1 MKNEQESAIIPNV
14 THRQELV
21 QAIAAL
27 ETQRH
32 TLGNEVVDTAVI
44 ALRDQLATL
53 QAPPITELHKP
64 IVVLVADLSGF
75 TAMSE
80 TMDVEEVGETMN
92 RLWQRLDGVVEAWGG
107 TVDKHAGDSL
117 IALFGLPQERND
129 DAGRAVQA
137 ALAMQVEMDLFNRG
151 VSVPAERAELRWGRP
166 QPQLHM
172 RIGIHTGPVYFGQV
186 GNTQKYTAVGD
197 TLNIATKIEEQ
208 APLGKVLVSE
218 QLYRQIHGLFDAEP
232 MENSPAEEAGSPRA
246 YIIQGN
252 KPRSFREPGNA
263 IRALET
269 RLVGRTIELGQL
281 EYALQTAIDSATAQ
295 VVTIVGES
303 GVGKSRLLREFE
315 QRLQLLPV
323 RVSLFRGQGQP
334 EMGQSAYSLV
344 RDLFTSHFAI
354 HPRHSPEVAR
364 EKFAQGVLSVLA
376 DAQAEIKPD
385 PMGYRTTPLEQA
397 YLIGQLVG
405 FDFQDSLYS
414 QGLNYDSQRIREHA
428 FDAVA
433 RFFRGVTEQ
442 APGAVLI
449 LEDLHWADEGS
460 FELLEYLVKVC
471 WDIPLL
477 VVCLARPQLYK
488 KRPSW
493 QTLDTLDP
501 MTYVHVPLPPLSAI
515 DSRHLVTELL
525 AKIPKVPLRLVDLVV
540 SWASGNPYHIEAF
553 LLLLLEKQIIVTR
566 GDEWQIKMGQLSDM
580 RIPSTLADLHRERVE
595 QLPALEAKVL
605 RRAAVLGRH
614 FWDLAL
620 MQLGGRK
627 GLVTD
632 EVETALNQ
640 LVERGFIYPSQTA
653 AFAGTHEYIFAHDTL
668 HEAVYESVKFSKR
681 QKYHAQA
688 AMWLVA
694 YRGTDTGY
702 YHQDPPEYASVIAMH
717 FERAGELTKA
727 VDWYGRAGRRAKER
741 HAPETA
747 VFFYRQALNLL
758 TSNDQMAAQQMALNA
773 GLGSTLRQLAR
784 FDEAAKV
791 FQQMQQVAA
800 QNQQPDVETM
810 AWVEL
815 VLTQLFQGRADA
827 ALHSGQQAQAAAQ
840 AATAAYQGLT
850 LVATAWAT
858 LELNDPP
865 TALKLCQEGMAL
877 AQAGE
882 TETHRL
888 GTAVANTVM
897 GRICWQLGRLEQA
910 VTFIKEALDT
920 FYALGERLWVG
931 ILLRQLGDVAEK
943 QGDLERAQKQ
953 YEDSLRT
960 SRDSSDFYGAMLC
973 WQKLA
978 QLAQQRKAYETA
990 EEYQQQALLFAEK
1003 SGNRERLAD
1012 VARDLGELYIARAD
1026 DAISLIH
1033 RDHYLDQARIWF
1045 DRALDWAEQTDSATV
1060 RSRVEAGFTRL
1071 LVAETAV

>member
-1 MKNEQESAIIPNV
+1 MMSV
-14 THRQELV
+14 TDRQELV
-21 QAIAAL
+21 QAISAL

-32 TLGNEVVDTAVI
+32 LLGNEVVDTAII
-44 ALRDQLATL
+44 ALRDQLAVL
-53 QAPPITELHKP
+53 QAPLVTELHKP
-64 IVVLVADLSGF
+64 ILVLVADLSGF

-117 IALFGLPQERND
+117 IALFGLPQERHD
-129 DAGRAVQA
+129 DAERAVQA

-166 QPQLHM
+166 RPQLRM
-172 RIGIHTGPVYFGQV
+172 RIGIHAGPVYFGQV

-197 TLNIATKIEEQ
+197 TLNVATQLEEQ

-218 QLYRQIHGLFDAEP
+218 QVYRQVHGLFEAELL
-232 MENSPAEEAGSPRA
+232 EGGEARSEALPAPRA

-252 KPRSFREPGNA
+252 KPRGFREPDNA
-263 IRALET
+263 IRALDT
-269 RLVGRTIELGQL
+269 RLVGRTSELGQL

-295 VVTIVGES
+295 VVTIVGER

-323 RVSLFRGQGQP
+323 RVRLFRGQGQP

-354 HPRHSPEVAR
+354 HPRHSAEVAR
-364 EKFAQGVLSVLA
+364 EKFVQGVLSVLA
-376 DAQAEIKPD
+376 EAHAEVKPD

-397 YLIGQLVG
+397 YLLGQLIG

-414 QGLNYDSQRIREHA
+414 QGINYDSQRIREHA
-428 FDAVA
+428 FDDVA

-442 APGAVLI
+442 APAAVLI

-460 FELLEYLVKVC
+460 FELLEYLVKTC

-477 VVCLARPQLYK
+477 VVCLARPQLYE

-493 QTLDTLDP
+493 QTLDSLDP
-501 MTYVHVPLPPLSAI
+501 MTYVHLPLPPLSAI

-525 AKIPKVPLRLVDLVV
+525 AKVPKVPLRLVDLVV
-540 SWASGNPYHIEAF
+540 SWANGNPYQIEAF
-553 LLLLLEKQIIVTR
+553 LLLLLEKQIIATK
-566 GDEWQIKMGQLSDM
+566 GEEWQVKMGKLAEM
-580 RIPSTLADLHRERVE
+580 RIPSTLGDLHRERLE
-595 QLPALEAKVL
+595 SLPAQEAQVL
-605 RRAAVLGRH
+605 RRAAVVGRH
-614 FWDLAL
+614 FWDLAV
-620 MQLGGRK
+620 MQLGEAQR
-627 GLVTD
+627 LVTD
-632 EVETALNQ
+632 EVEEALGQ
-640 LVERGFIYPSQTA
+640 LVARGFIYPSQTA
-653 AFAGTHEYIFAHDTL
+653 AFAGTREYVFAHDTL
-668 HEAVYESVKFSKR
+668 HEAVYESLKFTKR
-681 QKYHAQA
+681 QQYHAQA

-741 HAPETA
+741 NIPETA

-758 TSNDQMAAQQMALNA
+758 AGDDKLVAQQLTLNA
-773 GLGSTLRQLAR
+773 GLGGMLRQLAR
-784 FDEAAKV
+784 FDEAVVV
-791 FQQMQQVAA
+791 FQQMQQLAA
-800 QNQQPDVETM
+800 RSQQPDVETM

-815 VLTQLFQGRADA
+815 VLTQLFQGRAEA
-827 ALHSGQQAQAAAQ
+827 ALQSGQRAQAAAQ
-840 AATAAYQGLT
+840 AATAPYQGLA
-850 LVATAWAT
+850 LVATAWAM

-865 TALKLCQEGMAL
+865 TALKLCQEGL
-877 AQAGE
+877 VLTQAGE
-882 TETHRL
+882 TEPHHF

-910 VTFIKEALDT
+910 VAFIKEALDA
-920 FYALGERLWVG
+920 FSALGEQLWIG

-943 QGDLERAQKQ
+943 QGELGRAQKQ
-953 YEDSLRT
+953 YEDGLRT

-990 EEYQQQALLFAEK
+990 EGYQQQALLFAEK

-1026 DAISLIH
+1026 DATSLIH
-1033 RDHYLDQARIWF
+1033 RDHYLDQSRIWF
-1045 DRALDWAEQTDSATV
+1045 DKALDWAEQTDSATL

>member
-1 MKNEQESAIIPNV
+1 M

-32 TLGNEVVDTAVI
+32 LLGNEVVDTAVI
-44 ALRDQLATL
+44 ALRDQLASI

-64 IVVLVADLSGF
+64 IHVLVADLSGF

-92 RLWQRLDGVVEAWGG
+92 SLWQRLDGVVEAWGG

-117 IALFGLPQERND
+117 IALFGLPQERPD
-129 DAGRAVQA
+129 DAERAIQA
-137 ALAMQVEMDLFNRG
+137 ALAMQVEMALFNRG
-151 VSVPAERAELRWGRP
+151 VNTPAERAELRWGRP
-166 QPQLHM
+166 RPQLQM
-172 RIGIHTGPVYFGQV
+172 RIGIHAGPVYFGQV

-197 TLNIATKIEEQ
+197 TLNIATQLEEQ
-208 APLGKVLVSE
+208 APLGRVLVSE
-218 QLYRQIHGLFDAEP
+218 HLYRQVHGLFEAERV
-232 MENSPAEEAGSPRA
+232 ESSEARNHRDPAPQA
-246 YIIQGN
+246 YLIQGH
-252 KPRSFREPGNA
+252 KPRGFREPSNI
-263 IRALET
+263 IRALNT
-269 RLVGRTIELGQL
+269 RLVGRTTELGQL
-281 EYALQTAIDSATAQ
+281 EYALQTAMDSATAQ
-295 VVTIVGES
+295 VVTIVGER

-323 RVSLFRGQGQP
+323 RVRLFRGQGQP

-354 HPRHSPEVAR
+354 HPRHSAEVAR
-364 EKFAQGVLSVLA
+364 EKFVQGALAVLA
-376 DAQAEIKPD
+376 EAHAEVKPD
-385 PMGYRTTPLEQA
+385 PMGYRPTPLEQA
-397 YLIGQLVG
+397 YLIGQLIG

-414 QGLNYDSQRIREHA
+414 QGINYDSQRIREHA
-428 FDAVA
+428 FDDVA

-442 APGAVLI
+442 APAAVLI
-449 LEDLHWADEGS
+449 LEDWHWADEGS
-460 FELLEYLVKVC
+460 FELIEYLVKTC

-477 VVCLARPQLYK
+477 VVCLARPQLYE

-493 QTLDTLDP
+493 QTLDALDP
-501 MTYVHVPLPPLSAI
+501 MTYLHLTLPPLSPI

-525 AKIPKVPLRLVDLVV
+525 AKVPKVPLRLVDLVV
-540 SWASGNPYHIEAF
+540 SWASGNPYHLEAF
-553 LLLLLEKQIIVTR
+553 LLLLLEKQIIVAK
-566 GDEWQIKMGQLSDM
+566 GEEWQVKMGKLAEM
-580 RIPSTLADLHRERVE
+580 RIPSTLAELHRERLDS
-595 QLPALEAKVL
+595 LPPLEARVL
-605 RRAAVLGRH
+605 RRAAVVGRH
-614 FWDLAL
+614 FWDLAV
-620 MQLGGRK
+620 MQLGGTHR
-627 GLVTD
+627 LVTD
-632 EVETALNQ
+632 EVEEAVGQ
-640 LVERGFIYPSQTA
+640 LVARGFVYPSQTA
-653 AFAGTHEYIFAHDTL
+653 AFVGTREYVFAHDTL
-668 HEAVYESVKFSKR
+668 HEAVYESLKFTKR
-681 QKYHAQA
+681 QLYHAQA

-717 FERAGELTKA
+717 FERAGELAKA

-758 TSNDQMAAQQMALNA
+758 ADNDTQQLTLTA
-773 GLGSTLRQLAR
+773 GLGNTLRQLAR
-784 FDEAAKV
+784 FAEAAAA

-800 QNQQPDVETM
+800 HNQQPDIETM

-815 VLTQLFQGRADA
+815 VWTLLFQGRIDA
-827 ALHSGQQAQAAAQ
+827 ALHSGQQAQAAAES
-840 AATAAYQGLT
+840 AAPPYQGLAR
-850 LVATAWAT
+850 VATAWAT

-865 TALKLCQEGMAL
+865 TALKLCQEGLAL
-877 AQAGE
+877 TQVGE

-910 VTFIKEALDT
+910 IAFIKEALDT
-920 FYALGERLWVG
+920 FSNLGEQLWVG

-943 QGDLERAQKQ
+943 QGDLARAQKQ
-953 YEDSLRT
+953 YEDGLRT

-978 QLAQQRKAYETA
+978 QLAQRRKAYETA
-990 EEYQQQALLFAEK
+990 EGYQQQALLFAEK

-1012 VARDLGELYIARAD
+1012 VSRDLGELYIARAD
-1026 DAISLIH
+1026 DAPSLIH

-1045 DRALDWAEQTDSATV
+1045 DKALDWAEQTDNATL
-1060 RSRVEAGFTRL
+1060 RNRVETGFTRL